1 MTDKQKNIIAKIHT
15 MFEISSYIDRYMSE
29 NKIDPIDIQIL
40 RLLQGDAR
48 KSFKEIATQCGVS
61 TDTINNRFNAME
73 KKGIIRGTTIVIDP
87 KQLEKKYLVFIGI
100 QVTHP
105 YSDQVLNMVKRISG
119 MCVVTRAIGRYDIE
133 AIAVLDDIEKIGMT
147 KSTIGDFQQ
156 VKNVE
161 VDILVDKPLLCPK
174 NFELD

>member
-1 MTDKQKNIIAKIHT
+1 
-15 MFEISSYIDRYMSE
+15 MSE
-29 NKIDPIDIQIL
+29 NKIDQIDIQIL

-61 TDTINNRFNAME
+61 TDTINNRFNAMK

-87 KQLEKKYLVFIGI
+87 KLLEKKHLVFIGI

-133 AIAVLDDIEKIGMT
+133 AIAILDDIEKIGMT

-156 VKNVE
+156 VKNVD

>member
-1 MTDKQKNIIAKIHT
+1 MIETT
-15 MFEISSYIDRYMSE
+15 SCIDHHMSE
-29 NKIDPIDIQIL
+29 NEIDKIDIQIL

-48 KSFKEIATQCGVS
+48 RSFKEIAKQCKVS
-61 TDTINNRFNAME
+61 ADTIKNHYNVMI

-105 YSDQVLNMVKRISG
+105 YSDQILNMVKRISG

-133 AIAVLDDIEKIGMT
+133 AIAIQDDIEKIGIT
-147 KSTIGDFQQ
+147 KSTISDFQQ
-156 VKNVE
+156 VKNVD

>member
-1 MTDKQKNIIAKIHT
+1 
-15 MFEISSYIDRYMSE
+15 MSE

-61 TDTINNRFNAME
+61 TDTINNRFNAMK

-87 KQLEKKYLVFIGI
+87 KQFEKKYLVFIGI

-105 YSDQVLNMVKRISG
+105 YSDQVLNMVKRISE

-133 AIAVLDDIEKIGMT
+133 AIAILDDIEKIGMT

-156 VKNVE
+156 VKNVD